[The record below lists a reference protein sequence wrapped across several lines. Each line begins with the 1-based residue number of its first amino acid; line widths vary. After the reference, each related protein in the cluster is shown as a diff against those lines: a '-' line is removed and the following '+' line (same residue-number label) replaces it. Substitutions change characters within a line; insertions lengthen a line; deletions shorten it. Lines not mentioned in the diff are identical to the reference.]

1 MKKLLL
7 LPLLLCS
14 ILLSQ
19 DSSLNV
25 EKDELVLEV
34 NGMVCGMCAFGI
46 QEGLSE
52 LSFLNNKKFEE
63 DGIEVD
69 LDTQMIYIP
78 IDLSKTIDQLEAVQ
92 IVKDVGYDT
101 VFIYTKFF
109 KYRLNSIIAFN
120 NIIVFQIWRF
130 YLIKY
135 VIF

>member
-1 MKKLLL
+1 MKKYLLTL
-7 LPLLLCS
+7 F
-14 ILLSQ
+14 ILFSSVIYSQ

-92 IVKDVGYDT
+92 IVKDAGYDT
-101 VFIYTKFF
+101 VFIYTNFDGKGV
-109 KYRLNSIIAFN
+109 KKA
-120 NIIVFQIWRF
+120 VATQ
-130 YLIKY
+130 LIG
-135 VIF
+135 

>member
-1 MKKLLL
+1 MWLGLVKNKYEETITTS
-7 LPLLLCS
+7 LLLCS

-78 IDLSKTIDQLEAVQ
+78 IDLSKRLINLKQ
-92 IVKDVGYDT
+92 
-101 VFIYTKFF
+101 F
-109 KYRLNSIIAFN
+109 KSLKMLAMI
-120 NIIVFQIWRF
+120 RF
-130 YLIKY
+130 LFTLILMER
-135 VIF
+135 V

>member
-101 VFIYTKFF
+101 VFIYTNFDGKGV
-109 KYRLNSIIAFN
+109 KKA
-120 NIIVFQIWRF
+120 VATQ
-130 YLIKY
+130 LIG
-135 VIF
+135 

>member
-92 IVKDVGYDT
+92 IVKDAGYDT
-101 VFIYTKFF
+101 VFIYTNFDGKGV
-109 KYRLNSIIAFN
+109 KKVVAT
-120 NIIVFQIWRF
+120 Q
-130 YLIKY
+130 LIG
-135 VIF
+135 

>member
-1 MKKLLL
+1 MKKYLLTL
-7 LPLLLCS
+7 F
-14 ILLSQ
+14 ILFSSVIYSQ

-25 EKDELVLEV
+25 EKDEIVLEV

-92 IVKDVGYDT
+92 IVKDAGYDT
-101 VFIYTKFF
+101 VFIYTNFDGKGV
-109 KYRLNSIIAFN
+109 KKA
-120 NIIVFQIWRF
+120 VATQ
-130 YLIKY
+130 LIG
-135 VIF
+135 

>member
-25 EKDELVLEV
+25 EKDEIVLEV

-101 VFIYTKFF
+101 VFIYTNFDGKGV
-109 KYRLNSIIAFN
+109 KKA
-120 NIIVFQIWRF
+120 VATQ
-130 YLIKY
+130 LIG
-135 VIF
+135 

>member
-1 MKKLLL
+1 MNISESKDFLVSSASLKEVRTFSRDVFNKIE
-7 LPLLLCS
+7 LP
-14 ILLSQ
+14 Q
-19 DSSLNV
+19 DQ
-25 EKDELVLEV
+25 KDELVLEV

-101 VFIYTKFF
+101 VFIYTNFDGKGV
-109 KYRLNSIIAFN
+109 KKA
-120 NIIVFQIWRF
+120 VATK
-130 YLIKY
+130 LIG
-135 VIF
+135 